1 MIQNRM
7 EKIQEIQHSVEERK
21 NKLVKTKIDVQQMI
35 QDRMKKIQE
44 IQHSVELRKTFSSLY
59 SRPHKNWTEIS
70 IDSDVNVLPMNRAL
84 TLVKKT
90 HETLNKKLSQTAL
103 KFVQKF
109 AVVMFPQRGKPKAVG
124 VFVDYEEGLVS
135 FYDVGSRSHIYS
147 FIGQTFTDK
156 LYPYFSPGHN
166 EEESAGSDT
175 DKRAGDDPEQNEE
188 DSRDPALSRGEKGT
202 DMADKS
208 HEKGVGDFN
217 LHFQNFC

>member
-44 IQHSVELRKTFSSLY
+44 IQHSVELRK
-59 SRPHKNWTEIS
+59 
-70 IDSDVNVLPMNRAL
+70 
-84 TLVKKT
+84 
-90 HETLNKKLSQTAL
+90 
-103 KFVQKF
+103 
-109 AVVMFPQRGKPKAVG
+109 RGKPKAVG